1 MFFYAGPCSYPAR
14 AVATLADIGPAVFN
28 GGFSTF
34 LAFVLLSNSKSYGF
48 QLFFRVFFS
57 VVVFGMFHGLVFLP
71 VILSTIGSPA
81 YQHATAAPRVP
92 VPAEIKAN
100 PEDGAAKVEDSTG
113 CLPALD
119 EDKLVPLEGS
129 EINGHT
135 QPFLSS

>member
-1 MFFYAGPCSYPAR
+1 
-14 AVATLADIGPAVFN
+14 
-28 GGFSTF
+28 
-34 LAFVLLSNSKSYGF
+34 
-48 QLFFRVFFS
+48 
-57 VVVFGMFHGLVFLP
+57 MFHGLVFLP

-92 VPAEIKAN
+92 VPAEIKTN
-100 PEDGAAKVEDSTG
+100 PENGAAKVEDSTG

-135 QPFLSS
+135 QVNNGQGFVECTNIIILYVFILVQTLRFSQH